1 MTSHKHSGENTD
13 IVKFLSCEICDKTF
27 NRQATLIRHTQTV
40 HGPMINCVH
49 PQCNYAAPQSRT
61 NQLQQ
66 HMARV
71 HDLHYYKSG
80 SIGVSREEEMS
91 DPRMSEE
98 DKERICFTLR
108 DSVLN
113 LCKENYNSAIEV
125 DGLICISVLNSKE
138 QHVVKIHDLLTEKGQ
153 LFTSVN
159 TLTNQ
164 KTSTNQRKTRAD
176 LHNNKTNSQ
185 VDPKVV
191 VWNSGSQSNNQSAP
205 KQQSSSLSSS
215 SSRKKVPSR
224 VTPENSARFPFLV
237 QTLQENHRNRASS
250 ASPTLSSVNPIPQ
263 QRESL
268 YGNMAPSPSVMDSE
282 RPASSLL
289 KILSS
294 HKQKQTQQSE
304 QESIEKVEQ
313 NNVNDTGEL
322 MMSVKEEPV
331 EEEMTDQMATSHD
344 MGDNF
349 KEQAIEKSAII
360 NVKNEPVWNE
370 LDYGGTANT
379 SNLDFGGC
387 TDKNNKDSMNEVT
400 SSQNE
405 PPQSSS
411 NSILAKILNGKEE
424 TYTKNR
430 KAAATSAP
438 KSKTEPQ
445 TPQQT
450 TEKSDDP
457 DSSLL
462 YRLPFATFQDLFPSG
477 PAGDM
482 QMSQHSDVSQSSS
495 EGRGQS
501 KQSKPS
507 GFQFDTIV
515 RKMLEEK
522 SSARGK
528 RQPPRKKK
536 KTVVYDES
544 ADFSSQEEDLDSL
557 NENSD
562 KEDDV
567 YTPSGKE
574 LMADIDET
582 EFTMSLR
589 RKPPKRKMKSRSVAV
604 KSTTKTAKMADQ
616 TTKTAKMA
624 DQTMKTEAII
634 DVQDMDVDQS
644 HYRYACYHCQLR
656 FSDRED
662 RDKHEEQNCI
672 NELILCD
679 VCKGY
684 FANTTS
690 RNKHLFEVH
699 SVLPDEQ
706 KDEIQERREGAMDEF
721 KTIAQNPYEFETLKD
736 CERNENS
743 GLTIESVG
751 SISQPHFDME
761 ASSVDTPM
769 VTGLVT
775 KFIVPY
781 CVQNEK
787 NFIKCPLCISV
798 FSDTKTKDE
807 HLRWRHRIANQID
820 NGDGTVSCQMIEKK
834 PSKTPP
840 VYVTFEQNQN
850 N

>member
-1 MTSHKHSGENTD
+1 MTSHEHSGENTD
-13 IVKFLSCEICDKTF
+13 VVKFLSCEICDKIF

-49 PQCNYAAPQSRT
+49 PQCNYSAPQSRT

-159 TLTNQ
+159 TLSNP
-164 KTSTNQRKTRAD
+164 KTSTKQRRARAD
-176 LHNNKTNSQ
+176 LISNKTDSQ
-185 VDPKVV
+185 VHPMLVV
-191 VWNSGSQSNNQSAP
+191 PSSGSQSNNLNAP
-205 KQQSSSLSSS
+205 KQHSSSS
-215 SSRKKVPSR
+215 SSRKQIPSH
-224 VTPENSARFPFLV
+224 VTPENSVRFPFLV

-263 QRESL
+263 HRESL
-268 YGNMAPSPSVMDSE
+268 YGNMAPSPPVMDSE

-294 HKQKQTQQSE
+294 HKQKQAQQSE
-304 QESIEKVEQ
+304 QESIEQVEQ
-313 NNVNDTGEL
+313 SNFNDTGEL

-331 EEEMTDQMATSHD
+331 DEEMTDQIATSHD
-344 MGDNF
+344 VGDNF
-349 KEQAIEKSAII
+349 EEQANEKSTPI

-370 LDYGGTANT
+370 ADYGGTTGT
-379 SNLDFGGC
+379 SNNDFGGC
-387 TDKNNKDSMNEVT
+387 TDKNKKESMNEVT
-400 SSQNE
+400 CSQN
-405 PPQSSS
+405 QATQISS

-424 TYTKNR
+424 TYTTNR
-430 KAAATSAP
+430 KAAVTSAP
-438 KSKTEPQ
+438 KTKTEPKA
-445 TPQQT
+445 PQQT

-477 PAGDM
+477 PSGDM

-501 KQSKPS
+501 KQSKSS
-507 GFQFDTIV
+507 GVQFDTIV

-522 SSARGK
+522 SSTVGK

-544 ADFSSQEEDLDSL
+544 ADFSSPEEDLDSL
-557 NENSD
+557 DEKSD

-589 RKPPKRKMKSRSVAV
+589 RKPPKRKIKKRSVAV
-604 KSTTKTAKMADQ
+604 KSTTKAAKM
-616 TTKTAKMA
+616 T
-624 DQTMKTEAII
+624 DQTMSTVTQPS
-634 DVQDMDVDQS
+634 DVQDLDMDQS
-644 HYRYACYHCQLR
+644 QYRYACYHCQLR
-656 FSDRED
+656 FSDRQD
-662 RDKHEEQNCI
+662 RDQHEEENCI
-672 NELILCD
+672 NELIICD

-690 RNKHLFEVH
+690 RNKHLFEIH

-743 GLTIESVG
+743 GLTIESVA

-761 ASSVDTPM
+761 ASSSDTPM

-798 FSDTKTKDE
+798 FSDSKTKDE
-807 HLRWRHRIANQID
+807 HLRWRHKIANQID
-820 NGDGTVSCQMIEKK
+820 NGDGTVSLQMIEKK

-840 VYVTFEQNQN
+840 VYVTFETNQN